1 MRSCGNFAEA
11 QEIRDRNQAKLNG
24 PIHLPGKEPT
34 FTGDP
39 DFIRFNEI
47 ARDELDNTQELIDIL
62 EKGGMDLLVFAKDAK
77 YEDRFVLGPDLIKQL
92 KKKRKIM
99 LDHWTDIEDYLT
111 SPFK

>member
-1 MRSCGNFAEA
+1 MCSCGNFAEA
-11 QEIRDRNQAKLNG
+11 QEIRDRNKDKLNG
-24 PIHLPGKEPT
+24 PIHLPSKEPT
-34 FTGDP
+34 FTGDA

-62 EKGGMDLLVFAKDAK
+62 EKGGMGLLVYANDAK
-77 YEDRFVLGPDLIKQL
+77 YEDRFVLGPDLVKQL

-99 LDHWTDIEDYLT
+99 LDHWTDIEDYLA